1 MGDEEKRRRGVG
13 EKKKRRKG
21 GESGGGGEEGVCVFD
36 DASTY
41 TSVPTLQD
49 PLDEVS
55 PYCKLHFDL
64 LNVWI
69 QQIY

>member
-1 MGDEEKRRRGVG
+1 MRRGG
-13 EKKKRRKG
+13 EKL
-21 GESGGGGEEGVCVFD
+21 GESGGGEEGVYVFD
-36 DASTY
+36 DASTC
-41 TSVPTLQD
+41 TSVPALQD

-55 PYCKLHFDL
+55 PYCKLYFDL